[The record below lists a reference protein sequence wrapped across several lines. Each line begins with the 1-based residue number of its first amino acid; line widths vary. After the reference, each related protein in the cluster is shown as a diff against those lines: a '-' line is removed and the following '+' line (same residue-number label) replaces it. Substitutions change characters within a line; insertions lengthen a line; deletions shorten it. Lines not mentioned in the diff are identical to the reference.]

1 MQHGA
6 RLLNRPG
13 LIKMLQIVSST
24 LAGAALGSLSGGGLA
39 DTLGRRKSLLLAAV
53 PMLVGPLLAANAHV
67 LNTMIAGRFITGLAI
82 GLSSAVVPTYI
93 SEVRRI
99 GSSSGWAGLGVA
111 RDCPP
116 GAVAAGCSC
125 NG

>member
-1 MQHGA
+1 
-6 RLLNRPG
+6 
-13 LIKMLQIVSST
+13 MLQIVSST

-53 PMLVGPLLAANAHV
+53 PMLVGPLLAANAQV

-99 GSSSGWAGLGVA
+99 GS
-111 RDCPP
+111 
-116 GAVAAGCSC
+116 
-125 NG
+125 